1 MHQRKIC
8 VSVAMIF
15 ALTATGA
22 FAQGAQRDQNHPG
35 TTPPAPATT
44 PAPTTQEMPMGSM
57 PGGSGGMSMMSG
69 MPMMGMMQMMMGQHG
84 MAGHVEGRIAFL
96 KTELKITEAQS
107 PQWNQ
112 FAEALRSNAR
122 RMNEMRGMMSGTMSQ
137 GGATMSAPERL
148 ERMETMMTGMLESVR
163 TTKAALTPLYDV
175 LTDEQKKLAD
185 DLIRGPMGMMGS
197 M

>member
-1 MHQRKIC
+1 MRQRKIW
-8 VSVAMIF
+8 VSVAIIL
-15 ALTATGA
+15 ALTATST
-22 FAQGAQRDQNHPG
+22 FAQQRPD
-35 TTPPAPATT
+35 TTPPAPTT
-44 PAPTTQEMPMGSM
+44 PAPTTQGMPMESA
-57 PGGSGGMSMMSG
+57 PGASGGMPMMGGTPMMGG
-69 MPMMGMMQMMMGQHG
+69 MPMMGMRQMMMGQNI

-112 FAEALRSNAR
+112 FAEALRTNAR
-122 RMNEMRGMMSGTMSQ
+122 RMTEMRGMMSQ
-137 GGATMSAPERL
+137 GGAAMSATERL

-163 TTKAALTPLYDV
+163 TTKAALTPLYSV

-185 DLIRGPMGMMGS
+185 DLIRGPMGVMGP

>member
-1 MHQRKIC
+1 MRQRKIC
-8 VSVAMIF
+8 FSVAIIL
-15 ALTATGA
+15 ALTATST
-22 FAQGAQRDQNHPG
+22 FAQQRPD
-35 TTPPAPATT
+35 TTSPAPAT
-44 PAPTTQEMPMGSM
+44 PAPTTQGMPMESA
-57 PGGSGGMSMMSG
+57 PGASGGMPMMGG
-69 MPMMGMMQMMMGQHG
+69 MPTMGMMQMMMGQNI

-112 FAEALRSNAR
+112 LAEALRTNAR
-122 RMNEMRGMMSGTMSQ
+122 RMTEMRGMMSQ
-137 GGATMSAPERL
+137 GGAAMSATERL

-163 TTKAALTPLYDV
+163 TTKAALTPLYAV

-185 DLIRGPMGMMGS
+185 DLIRGPMGVMGP